1 MLVVETIGRIR
12 REHCVKG
19 KSIKEI
25 ARELKVSRNTV
36 RKVLRSGAT
45 SFEYMRVV
53 QPRPKLGA
61 WRGDLDRMLSDNE
74 ARPARERL
82 TLIRVFE
89 ELRGLGY
96 EGSYDA
102 VRRYAQKWRI
112 ERGAA
117 TAEAYVPLS
126 FAPGEAY
133 QFDWSHEVVLINGT
147 TVTVKVA
154 HLRLCH
160 SRMLF
165 VRAYPRETQEMVFDA
180 HNRAFAFFKGTC
192 TRGIYDNM
200 KTAVDSVFIG
210 KDRQYNRRFLRMCG
224 HHLVD
229 PVACTPASGW
239 EKGQVE
245 NQVGLV
251 RERFFTPRL
260 RVTSY
265 EELNAWLLDRC
276 VAYAKVHKHPEL
288 PDCTIW
294 QAFEAER
301 PRLVPISG
309 PFDGFHAIQASV
321 SKTCLVRFDNNKYS
335 VASRAVGRP
344 VEIQAYAE
352 RVVIRQDGAIVG
364 DHRRRFGRGETIYDP
379 WHYVPVL
386 ARKPGALRNG
396 APFKDWLLPASL
408 ERVRRKLKGSDDGD
422 RQMVKVLSAV
432 LSDGLVAVEAASAEA
447 LASGVHSA
455 DVILNILA
463 RRRDPGPAATIL
475 TPDALQL
482 RHAPLADCARYDS
495 LRKAS

>member
-102 VRRYAQKWRI
+102 VRRYAKKWRI

-288 PDCTIW
+288 SDCTIW

-463 RRRDPGPAATIL
+463 RQRDPGPAATIL
-475 TPDALQL
+475 TPDALRLQ
-482 RHAPLADCARYDS
+482 HAPIADCARYDS
-495 LRKAS
+495 LRRAF